1 MKRGWTV
8 AIVIAIM
15 SAYWLKV
22 PQEAQAG
29 REPNQAQAEAQAIAA
44 LTRLKIP
51 LQRDP
56 KGIVR
61 WIEAVDGELSDEAL
75 AHVARLSRLEWLEI
89 GGGAVTA
96 AGVSNLKHCV
106 ALKRL
111 YIHGVKLNG
120 DELAW
125 LASLKNLEALSLQG
139 TGVDGRVVNN
149 LKTLDALKVLN
160 LSDNSINDADM
171 ERIAGLRKLE
181 VLSLANT
188 KITGAGIAHLNGMT
202 SLNELNIMDCQII
215 DPDLEHFLSMP
226 NLRIVYAAGC
236 SITDLAIHTVVSR
249 FPMLAIFR

>member
-8 AIVIAIM
+8 AIVFAIL
-15 SAYWLKV
+15 SVCWVKV

-29 REPNQAQAEAQAIAA
+29 REPDQKQAEAQAIAV

-56 KGIVR
+56 RGVVR
-61 WIEAVDGELSDEAL
+61 WIEAADGELSDEAL
-75 AHVARLSRLEWLEI
+75 AHVARLPRLEWLEI

-96 AGVSNLKHCV
+96 AGVSNLKQCLS
-106 ALKRL
+106 LKRL
-111 YIHGVKLNG
+111 YIRNVKLNG
-120 DELAW
+120 DEVTW
-125 LASLKNLEALSLQG
+125 LSNLKNLEALSLQG
-139 TGVDGRVVNN
+139 TGVDGRAVRN
-149 LKTLDALKVLN
+149 LKALNALKVLN
-160 LSDNSINDADM
+160 LSDNNINDADM
-171 ERIAGLRKLE
+171 EHIAGLRRLE

-202 SLNELNIMDCQII
+202 SLNELNIMDCRIA
-215 DPDLEHFLSMP
+215 DLDLEHFLSMP

-236 SITDLAIHTVVSR
+236 NISDLAIHTVISR